1 MKCPVCQDTDLLMTE
16 RMGVEIDYCPRCRG
30 IWLDRGELDKLL
42 DKAEQGVR
50 AGGPATPAAEWR
62 DHDHHD
68 GHDDHHHKGQHGY
81 GDGMRH
87 SRRRSWLGNLL
98 DFD

>member
-50 AGGPATPAAEWR
+50 ASGPATPAAEWR
-62 DHDHHD
+62 DHDHRD
-68 GHDDHHHKGQHGY
+68 GHDDHHHEGQRGY
-81 GDGMRH
+81 GHGMRH

>member
-1 MKCPVCQDTDLLMTE
+1 MKCPVCKDASLLMTE
-16 RMGVEIDYCPRCRG
+16 RMGVAIDYCPQCRG

-42 DKAEQGVR
+42 GKAEQ
-50 AGGPATPAAEWR
+50 AAAAPDQRPSGHIHPDGYRRGDE
-62 DHDHHD
+62 HHHREHHH
-68 GHDDHHHKGQHGY
+68 GHDSY
-81 GDGMRH
+81 N